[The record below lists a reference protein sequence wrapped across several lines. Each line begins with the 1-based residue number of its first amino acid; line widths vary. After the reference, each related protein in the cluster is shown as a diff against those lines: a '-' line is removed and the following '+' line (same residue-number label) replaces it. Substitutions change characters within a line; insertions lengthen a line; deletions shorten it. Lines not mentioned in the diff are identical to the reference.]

1 MELKEFIKESLSQI
15 IDAVKETQE
24 KYKDTNVVICPD
36 NIQEVKSGLYIF
48 DENEYNNYS
57 SRSKVQNIDMDIA
70 ISVTEKE
77 GNKSGLG
84 IAKIINAGISSENT
98 QQNESISKI
107 KFSIPV
113 VLPTSNAQEYFE
125 KHFRKQ
131 FKNY

>member
-1 MELKEFIKESLSQI
+1 MDTSESLSQI

-36 NIQEVKSGLYIF
+36 NIQEVKSGLYIL
-48 DENEYNNYS
+48 DENEYDNYS

-84 IAKIINAGISSENT
+84 IAKIINAGISSENA
-98 QQNESISKI
+98 QRNESISKI
-107 KFSIPV
+107 KFSIPI
-113 VLPTSNAQEYFE
+113 VLPTTNAQEYFE
-125 KHFRKQ
+125 KHYRK
-131 FKNY
+131 

>member
-36 NIQEVKSGLYIF
+36 NIQEVKSGLYIL
-48 DENEYNNYS
+48 DENEYDNYS
-57 SRSKVQNIDMDIA
+57 SKSKVQNIDMDIA

-84 IAKIINAGISSENT
+84 IAKIINAGISSENA
-98 QQNESISKI
+98 QRNESISKI
-107 KFSIPV
+107 KFSIPI
-113 VLPTSNAQEYFE
+113 VLPTTNAQEYFE
-125 KHFRKQ
+125 KHYRK
-131 FKNY
+131 